1 VALELLII
9 EDDASLR
16 TEIAGLLGD
25 AGHSVAEAS
34 DGAEA
39 LKLVAQRR
47 FDGVFCD
54 IRLPRVGGMAVFE
67 QLRRDAPAT
76 SVVLMTGFAN
86 VPDAKAALRGGAVE
100 YLTKPFLSAQLM
112 EVVAR
117 IEAASELRRA
127 CDAVEDGEIIGRSPP
142 MLRLLDQLDALAASS
157 AAVLLTGESGSGKE
171 LVARAL
177 HQRSE
182 RRAGPFVAINCAA
195 VPEGLLEAELFG
207 HEKGAFTG
215 AIKKRDGRFKLA
227 DGGTLLLDEVAEI
240 PAASQAK
247 LLRALQEGAVQPV
260 GADAPLTVNV
270 RLISATHENL
280 KELVAAGRFREDLY
294 YRLNVL
300 DLHVPPLRERPG
312 DVPLLVAH
320 LLRKWDRQHVTFS
333 TRAWKA
339 LSAYPFPGNVREL
352 AHALERA
359 LVLSRGEEIDL
370 QHFPEDIGGGERPAP
385 PSVDFRP
392 LAVAMKEFERR
403 YLLDALEL
411 AQGRRGRAAE
421 ILGISRKTLWEK
433 LRLHGI
439 GVAGED

>member
-9 EDDASLR
+9 EDDAGLR
-16 TEIAGLLGD
+16 AEIAWLLGE
-25 AGHSVAEAS
+25 AGHTVSEAS
-34 DGAEA
+34 DGAEG
-39 LKLVAQRR
+39 LKLAAQRH

-54 IRLPRVGGMAVFE
+54 IRVPRIGGMAVFE

-86 VPDAKAALRGGAVE
+86 VTDAKAALRGGAID
-100 YLTKPFLSAQLM
+100 YLTKPFLPAQLM

-117 IEAASELRRA
+117 IEAASELKRA
-127 CDAVEDGEIIGRSPP
+127 RDAVEDGEIIGRSPP
-142 MLRLLDQLDALAASS
+142 ILRLLDQLDALAGSS

-182 RRAGPFVAINCAA
+182 RRGGPFVAINCAA

-260 GADAPLTVNV
+260 GADEPLTVNV

-300 DLHVPPLRERPG
+300 DLRVPPLRERPG
-312 DVPLLVAH
+312 DVSLLVAH
-320 LLRKWDRQHVTFS
+320 FLRKWERSDVTFS
-333 TRAWKA
+333 TQAWKA
-339 LSAYPFPGNVREL
+339 LLAYPFPGNVREL

-359 LVLSRGEEIDL
+359 LVLSRGVEIDL
-370 QHFPEDIGGGERPAP
+370 QHLPEDLVAWERPAP
-385 PSVDFRP
+385 PFLDFRP
-392 LAVAMKEFERR
+392 LAVAVKEFERG
-403 YLLDALEL
+403 YLLGALEL

-421 ILGISRKTLWEK
+421 LLGISRKTLWEK
-433 LRLHGI
+433 LRHHGI
-439 GVAGED
+439 GGSDEE